1 MNRKSTP
8 IQRQAAE
15 ITRSASKQTFFTIK
29 FFADQDLVGDAY
41 CAYAYFRWV
50 DDVLDGP
57 TGSQLEKRAFLQ
69 RQMALLYGEQAD
81 AIAPCPE
88 EEMLLALVQTRPER
102 SSGLW
107 SYLENMMAVMEFD
120 LERRGQPVSQAE
132 LDGYSHKLAVS
143 VMDGLMYFIGHDQSA
158 PNEPGKYDAVI
169 GAHITHMLRDTS
181 EDIEVGYFN
190 IPNETLQQR
199 HLSASDWNNLS
210 YRTWVCRRVKLA
222 RAYFNSGRE
231 YIARIKPFRRRLA
244 GFAYAARFEWVLKT
258 IERDSYCLRAD
269 YSQRKSIRAA
279 LTMVWSVLVSFLGN
293 EDAHRGA
300 NHSQLETFG

>member
-143 VMDGLMYFIGHDQSA
+143 VMDGLMYFICLLYTS
-158 PNEPGKYDAVI
+158 DA
-169 GAHITHMLRDTS
+169 
-181 EDIEVGYFN
+181 
-190 IPNETLQQR
+190 
-199 HLSASDWNNLS
+199 
-210 YRTWVCRRVKLA
+210 
-222 RAYFNSGRE
+222 
-231 YIARIKPFRRRLA
+231 
-244 GFAYAARFEWVLKT
+244 
-258 IERDSYCLRAD
+258 AD
-269 YSQRKSIRAA
+269 
-279 LTMVWSVLVSFLGN
+279 
-293 EDAHRGA
+293 E
-300 NHSQLETFG
+300 